1 MIYEFFELPV
11 VYENKVVLNKLI
23 STLVSGG
30 VCVCA
35 TVSQDLVSVAS
46 PD

>member
-30 VCVCA
+30 VCVYGFY
-35 TVSQDLVSVAS
+35 LV
-46 PD
+46 